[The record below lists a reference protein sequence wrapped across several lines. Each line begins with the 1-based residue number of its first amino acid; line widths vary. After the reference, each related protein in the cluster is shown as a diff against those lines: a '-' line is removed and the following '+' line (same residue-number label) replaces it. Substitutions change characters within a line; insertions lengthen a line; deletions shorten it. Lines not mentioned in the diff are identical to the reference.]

1 MEKRQA
7 NVLYLVVPCY
17 NEEAVLPETE
27 KELTEKLKNMIV
39 SGIVSEKSRIVF
51 VDDGSKDKTW
61 EMIETYHRQNPM
73 ISGIKLSRNR
83 GHQFAVLAGLMTVKD
98 MCDMTITMDADLQD
112 DVDVLDKF
120 VEEYENGCEIVY
132 GVRNS
137 RETDTFFKRFTAE
150 SFYKLMSLLGADIVY
165 NHADYRLMSKTAL
178 STLSEYQ
185 EERSEEHTSGGIFA
199 QKTFCRR
206 IQISVKKDVG
216 VCNRW
221 YYII

>member
-98 MCDMTITMDADLQD
+98 MCDMTITMDADL
-112 DVDVLDKF
+112 
-120 VEEYENGCEIVY
+120 
-132 GVRNS
+132 
-137 RETDTFFKRFTAE
+137 
-150 SFYKLMSLLGADIVY
+150 
-165 NHADYRLMSKTAL
+165 
-178 STLSEYQ
+178 
-185 EERSEEHTSGGIFA
+185 
-199 QKTFCRR
+199 
-206 IQISVKKDVG
+206 
-216 VCNRW
+216 
-221 YYII
+221 